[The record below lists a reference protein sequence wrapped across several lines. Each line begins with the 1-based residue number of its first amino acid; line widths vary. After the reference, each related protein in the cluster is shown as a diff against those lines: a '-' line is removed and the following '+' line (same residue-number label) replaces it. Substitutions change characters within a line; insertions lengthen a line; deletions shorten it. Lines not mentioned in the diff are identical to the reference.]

1 MISKTQILSIALG
14 AMLAGMVGTA
24 GANQMGAGGTGWL
37 TAPGMMNNQD
47 QDTGSGTMGADP
59 MGGYCPACGA
69 RMESG
74 HFFGLNLSQDQRS
87 QIANIEMQARQQQWN
102 LMGQMR
108 EAQYKL
114 HDMLSEQNADPTQV
128 NDQAVTVEKLEQ
140 QMVQANTN
148 ARDKVMSLL
157 TPEQRDR
164 VIHWNEAVVTPQY

>member
-1 MISKTQILSIALG
+1 MISTTQILSIAVS
-14 AMLAGMVGTA
+14 AMLAGMIGTA
-24 GANQMGAGGTGWL
+24 SANQMGSGGTGWQ
-37 TAPGMMNNQD
+37 TAPGMMNNHD
-47 QDTGSGTMGADP
+47 MGPGTMGADP

-74 HFFGLNLSQDQRS
+74 HFFGLNLSQDQRD
-87 QIANIEMQARQQQWN
+87 QIANIETQAREQQWN

-114 HDMLSEQNADPTQV
+114 NDMLSAQNADPTRI

-148 ARDKVMSLL
+148 ARDKVLSLL

-164 VIHWNEAVVTPQY
+164 VIHWNEAVVTPDY